1 MQTVKLLLLQTRHPA
16 WHGTQNPLFKTEPWT
31 QNEQTEVLLTTLQ
44 VAQLVPHEELVVVE
58 LMQALLESTNP
69 TGQDVQEEVLL
80 VLQVEQLDVQS
91 WQVLF
96 ETNVLPG

>member
-1 MQTVKLLLLQTRHPA
+1 MHPA
-16 WHGTQNPLFKTEPWT
+16 WHGTQNPLLSTEPTT
-31 QNEQTEVLLTTLQ
+31 QNEQTEVLLTTVQ

-69 TGQDVQEEVLL
+69 TGQEVQEEVLL

-91 WQVLF
+91 
-96 ETNVLPG
+96 